1 MAYGFNEDR
10 SKVPVYTKA
19 EIDAMDFAD
28 DQALAQEVAD
38 RQAAVSQEAV
48 ARSAGDSAL
57 DARISNIIAQGQST
71 EGNTELIDIRNGY
84 DGTNYETAGD
94 AVRFADARFA
104 QVADLVIDSA
114 TLLEMESLPVIN
126 SGKRCYQR
134 HIGSEQRYVVDEID
148 SSDFGCGSISMT
160 GGQWIYLSAP
170 FSQSNFGSSH
180 VVIFSDT
187 DDTVTGV
194 VNVSDFTEIEEGH
207 LFQAPA
213 KTVKMSYNI
222 PNSKPFIAPS
232 KINTMMLRDAIVEDM
247 LMSSM
252 GSAVSPDMQAD
263 GIWSTSNWGTVFQT
277 YKGYVYKV
285 TPGEKI
291 HLTTTIPGS
300 NQFCAAVFFADCE
313 DDTVAGLKTCNS
325 VYRRYVSGESVDVDD
340 DIIVPSGANYM
351 LVSNNTGG
359 TVVRHYKMPNSE
371 ESYSV
376 SKDSD
381 NIIVTYDNVSIDFK
395 KTGPNSI
402 FQIDKYTIGN
412 VQTSVITDIFPSPL
426 IIYAVNNIDGD
437 MDWNVHFTG
446 GWHGYNNDATG
457 TPTARSVS
465 IDLYCDGALMQDGTY
480 SCDEVVIKSVNNV
493 QANNTKK
500 QDGSGREVLQEEMY
514 YIFKNGRM
522 YVSNTITALEEIN
535 LSRWYGMQIYGFSA
549 GNDTSQYSYFG
560 KKVYKNQPRA
570 DYPENDIPHAIVGIK
585 DGAVVTMHMDNTG
598 VGDKHLHDY
607 PGALISGSK
616 AYYRPVYG
624 TVHMDQN
631 DALFLSGYYSFG
643 LNIDLPM

>member
-1 MAYGFNEDR
+1 MAYGLNEDR
-10 SKVPVYTKA
+10 SKAPVYTKA
-19 EIDAMDFAD
+19 EIDAMDLVNG
-28 DQALAQEVAD
+28 QALAQEVAD
-38 RQAAVSQEAV
+38 RQA
-48 ARSAGDSAL
+48 GDTAL

-94 AVRFADARFA
+94 AVRFADAKFT

-126 SGKRCYQR
+126 SGKRCYQKY
-134 HIGSEQRYVVDEID
+134 IGSEQRYVVDEMD
-148 SSDFGCGSISMT
+148 SSDFGCGSISIA

-170 FSQSNFGSSH
+170 FSQSYFSATSI
-180 VVIFSDT
+180 VIFSDS
-187 DDTVTGV
+187 DDTVLGV
-194 VNVSDFTEIEEGH
+194 INVSDFNEIEEGR
-207 LFQAPA
+207 LFQVPV

-232 KINTMMLRDAIVEDM
+232 KINTMILRDSIVEDM

-263 GIWSTSNWGTVFQT
+263 GIWSTSNWGTIFQT

-291 HLTTTIPGS
+291 HLTTTIPS
-300 NQFCAAVFFADCE
+300 SSQFCAAVFFADCE
-313 DDTVAGLKTCNS
+313 DDTIAGLKTCNG

-340 DIIVPSGANYM
+340 DIVVPNGANYM
-351 LVSNNTGG
+351 LVSNNTDGA
-359 TVVRHYKMPNSE
+359 VVRHYKMPNSE
-371 ESYSV
+371 EGNHRYSV

-381 NIIVTYDNVSIDFK
+381 SINVAYDNVSIDFK
-395 KTGPNSI
+395 KTGPNNI

-412 VQTSVITDIFPSPL
+412 VQTSVGTDIFPSPL

-437 MDWNVHFTG
+437 MDWNAHFTG
-446 GWHGYNNDATG
+446 GWHGYNNDTTG

-465 IDLYCDGALMQDGTY
+465 IDLYCDGVLAPDGAY

-522 YVSNTITALEEIN
+522 YVSNIITALEEIN

-549 GNDTSQYSYFG
+549 SNETSQYSYFG

-570 DYPENDIPHAIVGIK
+570 DYPENDTPHAIVGIK
-585 DGAVVTMHMDNTG
+585 DGAVVTMHMDNAG

-607 PGALISGSK
+607 PGALISGNK

-624 TVHMDQN
+624 TVHMDQD